1 MVRAAMK
8 EPGKT
13 AAKTRE
19 TVYFRSS
26 QWKDGK
32 ATTNGGHPLLIGYQI
47 HSYQVLQRL
56 HCPDE
61 MGII

>member
-13 AAKTRE
+13 VAKTRE

-26 QWKDGK
+26 QWQDGK
-32 ATTNGGHPLLIGYQI
+32 PTNQGKTNFA
-47 HSYQVLQRL
+47 RL
-56 HCPDE
+56 EICEHTYA
-61 MGII
+61 